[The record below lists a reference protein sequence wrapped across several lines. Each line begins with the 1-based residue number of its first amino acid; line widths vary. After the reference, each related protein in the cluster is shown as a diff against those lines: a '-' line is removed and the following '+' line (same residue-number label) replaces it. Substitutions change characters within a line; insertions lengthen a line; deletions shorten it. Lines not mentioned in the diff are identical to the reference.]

1 MAEREPFAL
10 PFTWLDWVMSDVGE
24 PLLEL
29 HAVGKRFPGAMAL
42 DDVSLSINRG
52 ETHILLGENGAGKST
67 LIKLL
72 AGVHAPDDGEIRFE
86 GRPYRPGSP
95 HGAAVAGIRV
105 VHQELN
111 LMQHLSIAENLMLEA
126 LPSKYGLVQRT
137 KLRLKA
143 SALLDQVGLS
153 VDPLLRVSALGIAQ
167 MQLVE
172 IAKTLGYE
180 SKLLILDE
188 PTATLTPPEINRLFQ
203 IIKRLK
209 AQGVTIIYISHRLH
223 EIFEIGD
230 RVTVLRNGRLVLTR
244 ALDGFAIGDIVRTMV
259 GRQMESQHVFRED
272 VPVGD
277 ELLRVKN
284 LKRTARSPEVSFN
297 VRRGEIIG
305 VAGLVGSGRT
315 ETVRA
320 IFGADPKAGGEV
332 WLSGR
337 KAEVSSPK
345 MAVQSGLGLATE
357 DRKEQGLLLDLPC
370 ETNITI
376 TDPAR
381 LSRFG
386 LFDRTAEARSAAD
399 LFGKL
404 RIKAKSTKQVVR
416 HLSGGNQQKV
426 VLAKWLFR
434 GSDMLILDEPTRG
447 VDVGAKHEIYEL
459 LWMLAAQRKGILMI
473 SSDIPELM
481 GVCHRI
487 LVFSKGKIVGE
498 LARPDFDQ
506 EKILSLAFKE
516 HIQ

>member
-1 MAEREPFAL
+1 
-10 PFTWLDWVMSDVGE
+10 MSEAGD

-29 HAVGKRFPGAMAL
+29 HAVGKRFPGAVAL
-42 DDVSLSINRG
+42 SDVSLSINRG

-72 AGVHAPDDGEIRFE
+72 AGVYAPDDGEIRFE
-86 GRPYRPGSP
+86 GQPYRPSSP
-95 HGAAVAGIRV
+95 HGASAAGIRV

-111 LMQHLSIAENLMLEA
+111 LMQHLSIAENLMLEK
-126 LPSKYGLVQRT
+126 LPSKYGLVQRS
-137 KLRLKA
+137 KLRAKA
-143 SALLDQVGLS
+143 SALLEEVGLS
-153 VDPLLRVSALGIAQ
+153 VDPRLRVSALGIAQ

-172 IAKTLGYE
+172 IAKALGYE

-209 AQGVTIIYISHRLH
+209 AKGVTIIYISHRLH

-230 RVTVLRNGRLVLTR
+230 RVTVLRNGRLMLTR
-244 ALDGFAIGDIVRTMV
+244 ALEGFAIEDIVRTMV
-259 GRQMESQHVFRED
+259 GRRMENQLVFRED
-272 VPVGD
+272 VALGD
-277 ELLRVKN
+277 ELLRVRN
-284 LKRTARSPEVSFN
+284 LKRNNRAPEVSFD
-297 VRRGEIIG
+297 VRRGEIVG

-332 WLSGR
+332 WLSGH
-337 KAEVSSPK
+337 KAEVRSPK
-345 MAVQSGLGLATE
+345 MAVKSGLGLATE
-357 DRKEQGLLLDLPC
+357 DRKEQGLLLDLSC
-370 ETNITI
+370 EANITI
-376 TDPAR
+376 TDPQKVAR
-381 LSRFG
+381 VG
-386 LFDRTAEARSAAD
+386 LLDRTAEARFASD

-404 RIKAKSTKQVVR
+404 RVKAKSTKQIIR
-416 HLSGGNQQKV
+416 HLSGGNQQKI

-459 LWMLAAQRKGILMI
+459 LWMLAAQGKGILMI
-473 SSDIPELM
+473 SSEIPELI

-498 LARPDFDQ
+498 LARPEFDQ
-506 EKILSLAFKE
+506 EKILSLAFQE